1 MENKMTHIELQN
13 LIIESIKEVLKEEEP
28 NVPATTQ
35 TGLAKT
41 DSPGEKIGKGIA
53 KAGGKT
59 VKVIGNIAS
68 ESGKAISTIADEIKD
83 SDAYKKFLESVAKE
97 YKTGENTQKTINGLS
112 SVLNE
117 VISLIKKGSASAALK
132 KLINAATLLAG
143 INFIW
148 TAAVNSVGKI
158 LGVAQHIPFI
168 GKDILQGIKSLEG
181 AATLTDLQTATS
193 IFIAIAALN
202 VVKRLLN
209 LGLNI
214 IPNIFSWATGF
225 MKGKK
230 QDKQDKEDTVDV
242 DYKDVTNIK
251 KRQAASD
258 KIDRAAAKIAKDNE
272 RFKRPV
278 NEASDE
284 SLVPSDAADALVA
297 FVKDTE
303 KTNEDKLRE
312 FIRNSISELK

>member
-97 YKTGENTQKTINGLS
+97 YKTGENTKKIINRIN
-112 SVLNE
+112 SVLKE
-117 VISLIKKGSASAALK
+117 VISLIKKGSASAVLK
-132 KLINAATLLAG
+132 KLLNLASILAG
-143 INFIW
+143 INFVW
-148 TAAVNSVGKI
+148 TAIVQLSGKI
-158 LGVAQHIPFI
+158 LGVLKYLPG
-168 GKDILQGIKSLEG
+168 GKDIMQGIERFEG
-181 AATLTDLQTATS
+181 KGTLTDLETAAS
-193 IFIAIAALN
+193 IFVAIAALN

-214 IPNIFSWATGF
+214 IPNIFSWAKGF

-230 QDKQDKEDTVDV
+230 QDGGDS
-242 DYKDVTNIK
+242 KDVVDIDYEDMTNIK
-251 KRQAASD
+251 KRQASSD
-258 KIDRAAAKIAKDNE
+258 KVDRAAAKIAKDNE

-297 FVKDTE
+297 FIKDTE

-312 FIRNSISELK
+312 FIKNSISELK

>member
-1 MENKMTHIELQN
+1 MENKITHIELQN

-35 TGLAKT
+35 TGLTKT

-59 VKVIGNIAS
+59 VKVIGDIAS
-68 ESGKAISTIADEIKD
+68 ESGKALSTITDEIKD

-97 YKTGENTQKTINGLS
+97 YKTGENTKNIINKINT
-112 SVLNE
+112 VLKE

-132 KLINAATLLAG
+132 KLINAATLLSG

-148 TAAVNSVGKI
+148 TAIVSSIGKI
-158 LGVAQHIPFI
+158 LGIAQYIPMI
-168 GKDILQGIKSLEG
+168 GKDVLQGIKSLEG

-251 KRQAASD
+251 KRQASSD
-258 KIDRAAAKIAKDNE
+258 KVDRAAAKIAKDNE

>member
-1 MENKMTHIELQN
+1 MKNKITYIELQN

-97 YKTGENTQKTINGLS
+97 YKTGENTKKIINRIN
-112 SVLNE
+112 SVLKE
-117 VISLIKKGSASAALK
+117 VISLIKKGSASAVLK
-132 KLINAATLLAG
+132 KLLNLASILAG
-143 INFIW
+143 INFVW
-148 TAAVNSVGKI
+148 TAIVQLSGKI
-158 LGVAQHIPFI
+158 LGVLKYLQG
-168 GKDILQGIKSLEG
+168 GKDIMQGIERFLSKG
-181 AATLTDLQTATS
+181 TLTDLETAAS
-193 IFIAIAALN
+193 IFVAIAALN

-214 IPNIFSWATGF
+214 IPNIFSWAKGF

-242 DYKDVTNIK
+242 DYEDMTNIK
-251 KRQAASD
+251 KRQASSD
-258 KIDRAAAKIAKDNE
+258 KVDRAAAKIAKDNE

-297 FVKDTE
+297 FVKDNE

>member
-1 MENKMTHIELQN
+1 MKNKITYIELQN

-97 YKTGENTQKTINGLS
+97 YKTGENTKKIINRIN
-112 SVLNE
+112 SVLKE
-117 VISLIKKGSASAALK
+117 VISLIKKGSASAVLK
-132 KLINAATLLAG
+132 KLLNLASILAG
-143 INFIW
+143 INFVW
-148 TAAVNSVGKI
+148 TAIVQLSGKI
-158 LGVAQHIPFI
+158 LGVLQYLPG
-168 GKDILQGIKSLEG
+168 GKDIMQGIERFQDKG
-181 AATLTDLQTATS
+181 TLTDLETAAS
-193 IFIAIAALN
+193 IFVAIAALN

-214 IPNIFSWATGF
+214 IPNIFSWAKGF

-242 DYKDVTNIK
+242 DYEDMTNIK
-251 KRQAASD
+251 KRQASSD
-258 KIDRAAAKIAKDNE
+258 KVDRAAAKIAKDNE

-297 FVKDTE
+297 FIKDTE

>member
-1 MENKMTHIELQN
+1 MENKITHIELQN

-83 SDAYKKFLESVAKE
+83 SDAYKKFLESIAKE

-112 SVLNE
+112 SILNE

-132 KLINAATLLAG
+132 KLINAATILSG

-148 TAAVNSVGKI
+148 TAIVSSIGKI
-158 LGVAQHIPFI
+158 LGIAQYIPMI
-168 GKDILQGIKSLEG
+168 GKDVLQGIKSLEDAG
-181 AATLTDLQTATS
+181 TLTDLQTATS

-225 MKGKK
+225 IKGKK

-251 KRQAASD
+251 KRQAVSD

>member
-1 MENKMTHIELQN
+1 MKNKITYIELQN

-59 VKVIGNIAS
+59 VKVIGNIAG

-97 YKTGENTQKTINGLS
+97 YKTGENTKKIINRIN
-112 SVLNE
+112 SVLKE
-117 VISLIKKGSASAALK
+117 VISLIKKGSASAVLK
-132 KLINAATLLAG
+132 KLLNLASILAG
-143 INFIW
+143 INFVW
-148 TAAVNSVGKI
+148 TGIVQLSGKI
-158 LGVAQHIPFI
+158 LGVLQYLPG
-168 GKDILQGIKSLEG
+168 GKDIMQGIERFQDKG
-181 AATLTDLQTATS
+181 TLTDLETAAS
-193 IFIAIAALN
+193 IFVAIAALN

-214 IPNIFSWATGF
+214 IPNIFSWAKGF

-242 DYKDVTNIK
+242 DYEDMTNIK
-251 KRQAASD
+251 KRQASSD
-258 KIDRAAAKIAKDNE
+258 KVDRAAAKIAKDNE

-284 SLVPSDAADALVA
+284 SLVPSDAEDALVA
-297 FVKDTE
+297 FVKDNE

>member
-97 YKTGENTQKTINGLS
+97 YKTGENTKKIINRIN
-112 SVLNE
+112 SVLKE
-117 VISLIKKGSASAALK
+117 VISLIKKGSASAVLK
-132 KLINAATLLAG
+132 KLLNLASILAG
-143 INFIW
+143 INFVW
-148 TAAVNSVGKI
+148 TAMVKLSGKI
-158 LGVAQHIPFI
+158 LGILQYLPGV
-168 GKDILQGIKSLEG
+168 GKDIMQGIERFEG
-181 AATLTDLQTATS
+181 KGTLTDLETAAS
-193 IFIAIAALN
+193 IFVAIAALN

-214 IPNIFSWATGF
+214 IPNIFSWAKGF

-242 DYKDVTNIK
+242 DYEDMTNIK
-251 KRQAASD
+251 KRQASSD
-258 KIDRAAAKIAKDNE
+258 KVDRAAAKIAKDNE

-297 FVKDTE
+297 FVKDNE

>member
-28 NVPATTQ
+28 KVPATTQ

-59 VKVIGNIAS
+59 VKVIGNIAG

-97 YKTGENTQKTINGLS
+97 YKTGENTKKIINRIN
-112 SVLNE
+112 SVLKE
-117 VISLIKKGSASAALK
+117 VISLIKKGSASAVLK
-132 KLINAATLLAG
+132 KLLNLASILAG
-143 INFIW
+143 INFVW
-148 TAAVNSVGKI
+148 TGIVQLSGKI
-158 LGVAQHIPFI
+158 LGVLKYLPG
-168 GKDILQGIKSLEG
+168 GKDIMQGIERFQDKG
-181 AATLTDLQTATS
+181 TLTDLETAAS
-193 IFIAIAALN
+193 IFVAIAALN

-214 IPNIFSWATGF
+214 IPNIFSWAKGF

-242 DYKDVTNIK
+242 DYEDMTNIK
-251 KRQAASD
+251 KRQASSD
-258 KIDRAAAKIAKDNE
+258 KVDRAAAKIAKDNE

-297 FVKDTE
+297 FIKDTE

-312 FIRNSISELK
+312 FIKNSISELK

>member
-1 MENKMTHIELQN
+1 MENKITHIELQN

-97 YKTGENTQKTINGLS
+97 YKTGENTKKIINRIN
-112 SVLNE
+112 SVLKE
-117 VISLIKKGSASAALK
+117 VISLIKKGSASAVLK
-132 KLINAATLLAG
+132 KLLNLASILAG
-143 INFIW
+143 INFVW
-148 TAAVNSVGKI
+148 TGIVQLSGKI
-158 LGVAQHIPFI
+158 LGVLQYLPG
-168 GKDILQGIKSLEG
+168 GKDIMQGIERFQDKG
-181 AATLTDLQTATS
+181 TLTDLETAAS
-193 IFIAIAALN
+193 IFVAIAALN

-214 IPNIFSWATGF
+214 IPNIFSWAKGF

-230 QDKQDKEDTVDV
+230 QDGGDS
-242 DYKDVTNIK
+242 KDVVYIDYEDMTNIK
-251 KRQAASD
+251 KRQASSD
-258 KIDRAAAKIAKDNE
+258 KVDRAAAKIAKDNE

-297 FVKDTE
+297 FVKDNE

>member
-28 NVPATTQ
+28 NVPAATQ
-35 TGLAKT
+35 TSLAKT

-59 VKVIGNIAS
+59 VKVISNIAG

-97 YKTGENTQKTINGLS
+97 YKTGENTKKIINRIN
-112 SVLNE
+112 SVLKE
-117 VISLIKKGSASAALK
+117 VISLIKKGSASKALK
-132 KLINAATLLAG
+132 LTLNLASILAG
-143 INFIW
+143 INFVW
-148 TAAVNSVGKI
+148 TAVISSIGKI
-158 LGVAQHIPFI
+158 LGIAQYLPG
-168 GKDILQGIKSLEG
+168 GKDIIQGIERLEG
-181 AATLTDLQTATS
+181 KGTLTDLETAAS
-193 IFIAIAALN
+193 IFVAIAALN

-214 IPNIFSWATGF
+214 IPNIFSWAKGF

-242 DYKDVTNIK
+242 DYEDMTNIK
-251 KRQAASD
+251 KRQASSD
-258 KIDRAAAKIAKDNE
+258 KVDRAAAKIAKDNE

-297 FVKDTE
+297 FVKDNE